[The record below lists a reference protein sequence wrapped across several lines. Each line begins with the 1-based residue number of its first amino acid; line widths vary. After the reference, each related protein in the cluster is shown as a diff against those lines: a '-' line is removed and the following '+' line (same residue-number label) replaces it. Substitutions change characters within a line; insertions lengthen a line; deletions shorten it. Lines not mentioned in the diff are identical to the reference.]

1 MMEYAPQFE
10 HPEYAFSYGVK
21 DLHTGDVKSQWES
34 REGDGVKGHYS
45 VLEPD
50 GSIRTVT
57 YTADAKS
64 GFNAIVKTV
73 GANSHP
79 ITESPHGT
87 ESKSDDTSQ
96 SKINHYSKNQ
106 EHIVLSSDIKPI
118 KRPIEDLTHSH
129 PKIPSL
135 IEFKP
140 HARIRQVPMELEPGM
155 RERLK
160 IAREEYYQ
168 KYVDSK
174 EREHID
180 FQPSETIFAPAENE
194 ENEWKAMVVKDNSN
208 DYSSHQS
215 YGLSPG
221 YYSQAEEYQAP
232 SAYAHDNKNYHKQSH
247 KINNNNHH
255 NEFIASKPI
264 NSHRHTAPGS
274 VHPDLSSNSIP
285 FHNKK
290 TILPTTPGL
299 KHYASLPNKYLNH
312 KPRHD
317 YSSYFQRN
325 KSKKPR
331 KYESAKYEEDE
342 EQSEASASLIQS
354 MVKRDK
360 KHMSPMY
367 ARHYGG
373 NFNSRDL
380 YRSYRRL

>member
-1 MMEYAPQFE
+1 MKE

-64 GFNAIVKTV
+64 GFNAVVKTV

-79 ITESPHGT
+79 ITETPHGS

-96 SKINHYSKNQ
+96 SKINHYSKDQ
-106 EHIVLSSDIKPI
+106 EHIVLSSDIKAV
-118 KRPIEDLTHSH
+118 KKPIEDLTHSH

-155 RERLK
+155 QERLK
-160 IAREEYYQ
+160 EARDEYYK
-168 KYVDSK
+168 KYASSVEK
-174 EREHID
+174 EESD
-180 FQPSETIFAPAENE
+180 FQPSGGVFAPYDSED
-194 ENEWKAMVVKDNSN
+194 NEWKAVVKNNKDFAS
-208 DYSSHQS
+208 
-215 YGLSPG
+215 LSPG
-221 YYSQAEEYQAP
+221 YYHQNDDYSTP
-232 SAYAHDNKNYHKQSH
+232 SGHGQFHEHKLNKHAHK
-247 KINNNNHH
+247 NNNNKNLHTD
-255 NEFIASKPI
+255 FIASKPLP
-264 NSHRHTAPGS
+264 SHRHNPSLTY
-274 VHPDLSSNSIP
+274 PDPNSNSIP

-290 TILPTTPGL
+290 NILPTTPGL
-299 KHYASLPNKYLNH
+299 KHYASLPNKYLNN
-312 KPRHD
+312 KPRRD
-317 YSSYFQRN
+317 YASYFHQS

-331 KYESAKYEEDE
+331 KYEATKLAALAFGDDE
-342 EQSEASASLIQS
+342 VQLAASASLIQS

-360 KHMSPMY
+360 KHMTPMY
-367 ARHYGG
+367 ARHFGG
-373 NFNSRDL
+373 NSKEL
-380 YRSYRRL
+380 YRSFRRL